1 MIDVVIDNADSD
13 FLRFAS
19 IGKCIDFPVVAETQ
33 CAVAGAAEKPH
44 WMFLEGGQGCCVLS
58 VIHCGLVDVEG
69 ASVALAEEYHP
80 AFRGVYRVAV
90 LAGIECNLGVASIGC
105 VIIENVAGH

>member
-1 MIDVVIDNADSD
+1 
-13 FLRFAS
+13 
-19 IGKCIDFPVVAETQ
+19 
-33 CAVAGAAEKPH
+33 
-44 WMFLEGGQGCCVLS
+44 MFFEGGQGCYVLS